1 MNHIGVIGLGLLG
14 SAIASRLSPGNQ
26 QLHGFDID
34 PAKRESANSAGVSCH
49 ISAME
54 VARLADVIILSLPED
69 RHVDE
74 VLAIIRPSLKPHCI
88 ILDTTTG
95 DPECCERRL
104 KDLSALGVSYL
115 DCTVAGSSEL
125 LREGKALLF
134 VGGNAQAFEKVR
146 PILDQL
152 AEKHFLIGA
161 SGAGS
166 RMKLVHN
173 LALGMN
179 RAVLAETLMF
189 AKAMGLDQRNV
200 LQVLM
205 QSPAA
210 SMVMQHKGAK
220 MIERDFQPQARLHQH
235 AKDVRLIL
243 DIAKTLE
250 QQLPL
255 SQLHLQLLEKVIQ
268 DGDGDLDNCAIIKA
282 FEKGK

>member
-1 MNHIGVIGLGLLG
+1 LNHVGLIGLGLLG

-34 PAKRESANSAGVSCH
+34 PAKREHAISLGVLCH
-49 ISAME
+49 PSAME

-74 VLAIIRPSLKPHCI
+74 VLAIIKPSLKPHCI

-95 DPECCERRL
+95 DPECCERRCL
-104 KDLSALGVSYL
+104 DLSPIQVHYL

-125 LREGKALLF
+125 LRAGKALLF
-134 VGGNAQAFEKVR
+134 VGGDPLAFEKAQA
-146 PILDQL
+146 ILAQL
-152 AEKHFLIGA
+152 AEKYFLIGS

-173 LALGMN
+173 LALGLN
-179 RAVLAETLMF
+179 RAVLAETLVF
-189 AKAMGLDQRNV
+189 ANALGLDSANV

-210 SMVMQHKGAK
+210 STVMAHKGAK
-220 MIERDFQPQARLHQH
+220 MIQGDFQPQARLHQH

-243 DIAKTLE
+243 EIAKRLE

-255 SQLHLQLLEKVIQ
+255 SQLHLQLLEKVIRE
-268 DGDGDLDNCAIIKA
+268 GGGDLDNSAIIKA
-282 FEKGK
+282 FDRGH

>member
-34 PAKRESANSAGVSCH
+34 PAKREFAISQGVSCH

-95 DPECCERRL
+95 DPQCCERRFV
-104 KDLSALGVSYL
+104 DLSQIHVHYL

-125 LREGKALLF
+125 LRAGNALLF
-134 VGGNAQAFEKVR
+134 VGGDPLAFEKAQV
-146 PILDQL
+146 ILASL
-152 AEKHFLIGA
+152 AEKYFLIGN

-173 LALGMN
+173 LALGLN
-179 RAVLAETLMF
+179 RAVLAETLVF
-189 AKAMGLDQRNV
+189 AKTLDLDLGNV

-210 SMVMQHKGAK
+210 STVMQHKGAK
-220 MIERDFQPQARLHQH
+220 MIHDDFMPQARLHQH

-243 DIAKTLE
+243 EIAQRLK

-255 SQLHLQLLEKVIQ
+255 SQLHLQLLEKVIR
-268 DGDGDLDNCAIIKA
+268 DGGGDLDNSAIIKA
-282 FEKGK
+282 YHSSI

>member
-1 MNHIGVIGLGLLG
+1 MNHVGVIGLGLLG

-34 PAKRESANSAGVSCH
+34 PAKREHAISMGVLCH
-49 ISAME
+49 PSAME

-69 RHVDE
+69 RQVDE
-74 VLAIIRPSLKPHCI
+74 VIGAIKPSLKTQCI

-95 DPECCERRL
+95 DPKCCERRC
-104 KDLSALGVSYL
+104 KDLSEVGVFYL

-125 LREGKALLF
+125 LRAGKALLF
-134 VGGNAQAFEKVR
+134 VGGDGLAFGKVR

-152 AEKHFLIGA
+152 AEKHFLMGA

-173 LALGMN
+173 LALGLN
-179 RAVLAETLMF
+179 RAVLAETMVF
-189 AKAMGLDQRNV
+189 ANAMGLDLRKV

-220 MIERDFQPQARLHQH
+220 MIESDFKPQARLHQH

-243 DIAKTLE
+243 EIANSLE
-250 QQLPL
+250 QPLPL
-255 SQLHLQLLEKVIQ
+255 SDLHLKLLEKVIQ
-268 DGDGDLDNCAIIKA
+268 DGGGDLDNSAIIRA
-282 FEKGK
+282 FGKS